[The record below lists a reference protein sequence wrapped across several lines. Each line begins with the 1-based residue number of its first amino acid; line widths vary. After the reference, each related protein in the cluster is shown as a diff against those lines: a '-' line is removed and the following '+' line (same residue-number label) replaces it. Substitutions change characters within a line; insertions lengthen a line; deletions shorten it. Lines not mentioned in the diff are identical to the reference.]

1 MSYAVTG
8 DGVAHYPVEYEI
20 CSMGESHPDE
30 MRASIKASRQKAGIP
45 DDKLQGELVT
55 LFGPTVSAKLAIKL
69 LYDLAIKIERD
80 GLAIGRD
87 CDGAIVYETK
97 DGTTRSG

>member
-8 DGVAHYPVEYEI
+8 DGVAHYPVDYEI

-55 LFGPTVSAKLAIKL
+55 FWANGVGKAGDQTAVRS
-69 LYDLAIKIERD
+69 
-80 GLAIGRD
+80 
-87 CDGAIVYETK
+87 CDKNRA
-97 DGTTRSG
+97 RWPCHRARLRWSHCL